1 MITAWALVFFIKK
14 VHNTFF
20 RIDHGQEVTKKAIM
34 DQCLE
39 LESIFSNICI
49 KDLHFETKV
58 VVTLYLHRA
67 NDTQGIK
74 GPRFA

>member
-1 MITAWALVFFIKK
+1 MIMALAFVFFIKK
-14 VHNTFF
+14 VRNTIF
-20 RIDHGQEVTKKAIM
+20 RIDQGQEVTKNAIM

-58 VVTLYLHRA
+58 VVTLYLRLA
-67 NDTQGIK
+67 NGTQGNK